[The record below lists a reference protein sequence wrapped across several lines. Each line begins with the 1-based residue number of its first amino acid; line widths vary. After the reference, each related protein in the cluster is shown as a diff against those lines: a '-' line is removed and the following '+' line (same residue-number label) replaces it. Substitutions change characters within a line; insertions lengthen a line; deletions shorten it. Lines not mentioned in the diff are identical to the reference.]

1 MKRIILKH
9 PTATFIFLAFLFS
22 IGSIGFSVLDGLIP
36 FVRDNNIMFL
46 SLIWQLVFFICC
58 LGILKLIGFEHHRH
72 KNKHTFLNIF
82 SIHSIIIIVILS
94 IVKIG
99 HFDFGTPLHIH
110 AIEYLD
116 IILLALCEEYLYRGL
131 AFTLFKQTD
140 RFYSISHVMYVNFI
154 FALTILLE
162 IFPAPQDVAETVFLA
177 LYYFSFG
184 VFLTASH
191 LYTKSVLL
199 PTLIHVAKG
208 ILTMFITLSVSTPFL
223 PSWVYFAVLMGL
235 FVYQMA
241 VGCFYLLKNP
251 HRTPKNFT
259 PRPEEEK
266 NDFGTKL

>member
-1 MKRIILKH
+1 MKNFILKH

-22 IGSIGFSVLDGLIP
+22 AGSIGFSLLDGLIP
-36 FVRDNNIMFL
+36 FVKNNNIMFL
-46 SLIWQLVFFICC
+46 SIIWQLVFFLFC
-58 LGILKLIGFEHHRH
+58 LEILKLIGFEHHKH
-72 KNKHTFLNIF
+72 KGTHTFLNIF
-82 SIHSIIIIVILS
+82 SIHTVVIILVLALI
-94 IVKIG
+94 KIG
-99 HFDFGTPLHIH
+99 HFDFNTPLHIH

-131 AFTLFKQTD
+131 AFALFKQTD

-162 IFPAPQDVAETVFLA
+162 IFPSPQDVAETVFLA

-199 PTLIHVAKG
+199 PTLIHITKGVVA
-208 ILTMFITLSVSTPFL
+208 MFITLSVTNPFL
-223 PSWVYFAVLMGL
+223 PSWTYFAALMGL
-235 FVYQMA
+235 FVYQMT

-251 HRTPKNFT
+251 HRTPKDFT
-259 PRPEEEK
+259 PHPEEDK